1 MARGDRLEVEHR
13 IVGSTVTYLHHG
25 VDLGDGTVVH
35 ARPHDFRNPFGG
47 GRVVRTSLA
56 EFAEGRGVRVRNEPA
71 AAFSPDEIADRALAH
86 VGRDGYDP
94 VIDNCEHFATW
105 CATGSRTSR
114 QVDIVMGRVA
124 AGVSRAAAAI
134 SARAAVGTA
143 ERVAVRTALG
153 TTVRVGL
160 KTMLPAAIVG
170 EAAALAAEWSAP
182 QRGAREQQSR
192 KAGEAAGLAATS
204 LAFAAGGA
212 AAGPAGV
219 LAGAVAGA
227 TMWIAGSAT
236 AAAAT
241 GAARHITKRLARG

>member
-1 MARGDRLEVEHR
+1 MARGDRLEVEQR

-25 VDLGDGTVVH
+25 VDLGDGTIVH
-35 ARPHDFRNPFGG
+35 ARPHDFRNPYGG

-56 EFAEGRGVRVRNEPA
+56 EFAEGRGVRVRNEPP
-71 AAFSPDEIADRALAH
+71 AAFAPDEIADRALAH

-124 AGVSRAAAAI
+124 AGASRAVAAI

-143 ERVAVRTALG
+143 ERVAIRTALG

-170 EAAALAAEWSAP
+170 EAAALAAEWTAH
-182 QRGAREQQSR
+182 QRGASEQQSR

>member
-1 MARGDRLEVEHR
+1 
-13 IVGSTVTYLHHG
+13 
-25 VDLGDGTVVH
+25 
-35 ARPHDFRNPFGG
+35 
-47 GRVVRTSLA
+47 VVRTSLA
-56 EFAEGRGVRVRNEPA
+56 EFTEGRAVRLRNEPA
-71 AAFSPDEIADRALAH
+71 AAFAPDEIADRALAH

-143 ERVAVRTALG
+143 ERVAIRTALG

-170 EAAALAAEWSAP
+170 EAAALAAEWTAH
-182 QRGAREQQSR
+182 QRGASEQQSR
-192 KAGEAAGLAATS
+192 KAGEAAGLTATS

>member
-13 IVGSTVTYLHHG
+13 IAGSTVTYLHHG
-25 VDLGDGTVVH
+25 VDLGDGTIVH

-47 GRVVRTSLA
+47 GRVVQTSLA
-56 EFAEGRGVRVRNEPA
+56 DFSEGRCVRVRNEPA
-71 AAFSPDEIADRALAH
+71 AAFAPDEIAERALAH

-170 EAAALAAEWSAP
+170 EAAALAAEWTAH
-182 QRGAREQQSR
+182 QRGASEQESR

-204 LAFAAGGA
+204 LAFAAGGV

-227 TMWIAGSAT
+227 TMWLAGSAT

-241 GAARHITKRLARG
+241 GAARHMTKRLARG